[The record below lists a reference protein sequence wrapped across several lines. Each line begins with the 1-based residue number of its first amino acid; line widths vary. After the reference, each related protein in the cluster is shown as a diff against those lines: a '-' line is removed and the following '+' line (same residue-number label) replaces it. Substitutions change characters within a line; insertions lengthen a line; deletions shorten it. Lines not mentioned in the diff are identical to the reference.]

1 MVEAEALKASNHPT
15 SKFSCLTDGTQF
27 SESTAKEPQT
37 KNETASIPSLQ
48 DTRNNSSISCPECGC
63 ERIFNDGFRYLQDG
77 TAVQRLRCSR
87 CCRRFSNP
95 KPLQK
100 TSKQSINNSTAI
112 DSNGQICAILE
123 EAKNLTPMTETKTV
137 AGTSHNTENEIK
149 AAPQIEQLLT
159 QLRNDGRKPGTV
171 KNYRKSLAHL
181 LREGANLFDPESAKA
196 AIAKSTLK
204 DSTKKTVAAMLDV
217 WFDFNQIKWRPPKYS
232 DEHEIPYIP
241 SEAQIDLLIAAL
253 GQKTACF
260 CQLLKETG
268 ARCGEIAELKWDSID
283 TEQRKVRIKAEKGS
297 NSRILP
303 LSAKVLE
310 MIAKIPK
317 NRNPER
323 KENLFSNADDM
334 RTCFYLQRKRISSRQ
349 ASPNLMRIHFH
360 TFRHW
365 KATIEQHR
373 TKDPW
378 HVKMILGHKSIQS
391 TETYIHLEKMMYDG
405 EADDQFIV
413 KVADTMDEA
422 VRLMEVG
429 FEFHAEVEGHKLFRK
444 RKPYNG

>member
-15 SKFSCLTDGTQF
+15 SISGCLTDVTQF
-27 SESTAKEPQT
+27 SESTAKEPRT
-37 KNETASIPSLQ
+37 NYDTTTIPNLRDIRS
-48 DTRNNSSISCPECGC
+48 NSSVSCPECGC

-87 CCRRFSNP
+87 CSRRFSKSN
-95 KPLQK
+95 PLQE
-100 TSKQSINNSTAI
+100 TSKQSINNSNTI

-149 AAPQIEQLLT
+149 AAPQIERLLT

-171 KNYRKSLAHL
+171 KNYRKSLARL
-181 LREGANLFDPESAKA
+181 LREGADLFDPESAKA
-196 AIAKSTLK
+196 ALAKSTLK

-217 WFDFNQIKWRPPKYS
+217 WFEFNQIKWRPPKYS

-241 SEAQIDLLIAAL
+241 SEAQLDLLIAAL

-260 CQLLKETG
+260 CQILKETG

-283 TEQRKVRIKAEKGS
+283 TEQRKIRIKAEKGS
-297 NSRILP
+297 NSRVLP
-303 LSAKVLE
+303 LSAKAID
-310 MIAKIPK
+310 MIARLPK
-317 NRNPER
+317 NRNIER
-323 KENLFSNADDM
+323 KEKLFANADDM
-334 RTCFYLQRKRISSRQ
+334 RTCFYLQRKRIARRQ

-365 KATIEQHR
+365 KTTTEQHK
-373 TKDPW
+373 TKEPW
-378 HVKMILGHKSIQS
+378 HVKMVLGHKSIQL
-391 TETYIHLEKMMYDG
+391 HP
-405 EADDQFIV
+405 
-413 KVADTMDEA
+413 
-422 VRLMEVG
+422 
-429 FEFHAEVEGHKLFRK
+429 H
-444 RKPYNG
+444 

>member
-1 MVEAEALKASNHPT
+1 MSEATVICPQCGSNRLYRDGIRY
-15 SKFSCLTDGTQF
+15 LTNGENIQRWLCRTCAYRF
-27 SESTAKEPQT
+27 SEK
-37 KNETASIPSLQ
+37 PSQ
-48 DTRNNSSISCPECGC
+48 E
-63 ERIFNDGFRYLQDG
+63 
-77 TAVQRLRCSR
+77 
-87 CCRRFSNP
+87 
-95 KPLQK
+95 
-100 TSKQSINNSTAI
+100 KQELSINTPSA
-112 DSNGQICAILE
+112 SMSSRQICANRK

-137 AGTSHNTENEIK
+137 TGTSHNTEHEIK
-149 AAPQIEQLLT
+149 AAPQIERLLT

-171 KNYRKSLAHL
+171 KNYRKSLARL
-181 LREGANLFDPESAKA
+181 LREGADLFVPESTKA
-196 AIAKSTLK
+196 ALAKSTLK
-204 DSTKKTVAAMLDV
+204 ESTKKTVAAMLDV

-260 CQLLKETG
+260 CQILKETG

-303 LSAKVLE
+303 LSTKAID
-310 MIAKIPK
+310 MITRLPK

-323 KENLFSNADDM
+323 KENLFANADDM
-334 RTCFYLQRKRISSRQ
+334 RTCFYLQRKRITRRQ

-365 KATIEQHR
+365 KATTEQHK

-413 KVADTMDEA
+413 KVADTIDEA

-429 FEFHAEVEGHKLFRK
+429 FEFHAEVEDHKLFRK